1 MGNEINQ
8 VIDNLCE
15 KLGTTA
21 AQLAPEF
28 ARMEIARGVISIAV
42 GILILVVAIYFLR
55 RNIKLYF
62 KAQEDRDNDFPYVFG
77 AIVFGIAV
85 FISIIALII
94 DLNSLIGWIASP
106 QAAFIEHMSTMIK
119 G

>member
-21 AQLAPEF
+21 TQLAPEF
-28 ARMEIARGVISIAV
+28 ARMEITRGIISVVV

-62 KAQEDRDNDFPYVFG
+62 KAQEDRDNDFPYALG
-77 AIVFGIAV
+77 TIVFGIIV
-85 FISIIALII
+85 LICTLGILI